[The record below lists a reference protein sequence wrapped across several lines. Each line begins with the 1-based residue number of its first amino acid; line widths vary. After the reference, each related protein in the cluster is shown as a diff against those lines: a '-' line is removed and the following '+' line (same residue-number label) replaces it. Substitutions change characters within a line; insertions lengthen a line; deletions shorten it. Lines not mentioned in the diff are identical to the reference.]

1 MENDRT
7 LLAILWLSSIV
18 VTILIPIIVVYFL
31 KKEKG
36 ELWEKHFKY
45 MINFLLVELIGG
57 IIATILA
64 ITIVGLI
71 IAFPLAIALFI
82 YYYAIIIIAVINLFQ
97 GKDEVPFVPEIIK

>member
-1 MENDRT
+1 
-7 LLAILWLSSIV
+7 
-18 VTILIPIIVVYFL
+18 
-31 KKEKG
+31 
-36 ELWEKHFKY
+36 
-45 MINFLLVELIGG
+45 
-57 IIATILA
+57 LA